1 MSDTP
6 EDRIIPAALAAG
18 LVAFGTAL
26 WTARPEVLDLP
37 EAKAIDDDANDT
49 VVMAAA
55 TEARDVLAKLAP
67 SNAGRSL
74 GRSLIIAGALMLS
87 VRFLDE
93 IIGRNAR

>member
-1 MSDTP
+1 MTDTP
-6 EDRIIPAALAAG
+6 EDRILPAAIAAG

-26 WTARPEVLDLP
+26 WTTRPEVLDLP
-37 EAKAIDDDANDT
+37 EAKAIDDSADDT
-49 VVMAAA
+49 AVMAAA
-55 TEARDVLAKLAP
+55 TQARDALSKIAP

-93 IIGRNAR
+93 IIGRSQR